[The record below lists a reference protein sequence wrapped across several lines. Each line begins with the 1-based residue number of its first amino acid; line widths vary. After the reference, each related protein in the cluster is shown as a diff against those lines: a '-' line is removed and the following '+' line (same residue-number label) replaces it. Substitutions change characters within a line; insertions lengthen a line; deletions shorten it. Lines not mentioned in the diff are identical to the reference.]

1 MGSSVVEGGVKAMG
15 IVVAVDES
23 EDFGAC
29 IGGVE
34 KKMTTKFKLYES
46 KNPLLDCLRR
56 HCRVLDDTWCSDC
69 LGGERRGRWG
79 NRNTLFFGA

>member
-1 MGSSVVEGGVKAMG
+1 MVGSSVVEGGVKAMG

-34 KKMTTKFKLYES
+34 KKMTTKFKFHES

-56 HCRVLDDTWCSDC
+56 KRHTERPMKLLASYKREKDD
-69 LGGERRGRWG
+69 
-79 NRNTLFFGA
+79 NQIKP

>member
-1 MGSSVVEGGVKAMG
+1 MVLPVTLTLEVVGSSVVEGGVKAMG

-34 KKMTTKFKLYES
+34 KKMTTKL
-46 KNPLLDCLRR
+46 NLDRCTSSLGVVDAGCLRWLVGGAGR
-56 HCRVLDDTWCSDC
+56 RVV
-69 LGGERRGRWG
+69 GVP
-79 NRNTLFFGA
+79 